1 MHIHMSSKNVAIQ
14 RAVYDALAR
23 EKRRGESFTELF
35 SRLLAQRGT
44 LDEVRGSWGTRGGS
58 EDLRRLARL
67 RRGRGGGSA

>member
-1 MHIHMSSKNVAIQ
+1 MHMNMPSKNVAIQ
-14 RAVYDALAR
+14 RAVYDALDR

-44 LDEVRGSWGTRGGS
+44 LEETRGAWGPRGNS

-67 RRGRGGGSA
+67 RRGRRGPSR